1 MVLYCGL
8 AGYDVPCERHC
19 TDLVNGDQKELEW
32 VEANFWADYL
42 FLFVGLSPSA
52 RKPKS
57 MHQPMRLRRNSRKT
71 FTNSFKLPS
80 TKKEV
85 QETLILVI
93 GSIDTKVG
101 SDNRNWEASMET
113 HGEGVI
119 NENVP
124 RLLCNK
130 FACNWG
136 NTLPHKRSH
145 KFTGRS
151 PDGTAENQI
160 DHVAIYET

>member
-1 MVLYCGL
+1 MMMYHVKGIALIL
-8 AGYDVPCERHC
+8 SMEARKS
-19 TDLVNGDQKELEW
+19 LNEW
-32 VEANFWADYL
+32 KPISEQIISF
-42 FLFVGLSPSA
+42 FVGLSPSA

-57 MHQPMRLRRNSRKT
+57 MHQPMRLKRNSRKT

-93 GSIDTKVG
+93 SSIDTKVG

-119 NENVP
+119 NEKGKMFRDFCATNLLVIGGTLSP
-124 RLLCNK
+124 TRDPTNSPLRTRLTMWLYTKHRGGHCR
-130 FACNWG
+130 
-136 NTLPHKRSH
+136 TL
-145 KFTGRS
+145 G
-151 PDGTAENQI
+151 
-160 DHVAIYET
+160 